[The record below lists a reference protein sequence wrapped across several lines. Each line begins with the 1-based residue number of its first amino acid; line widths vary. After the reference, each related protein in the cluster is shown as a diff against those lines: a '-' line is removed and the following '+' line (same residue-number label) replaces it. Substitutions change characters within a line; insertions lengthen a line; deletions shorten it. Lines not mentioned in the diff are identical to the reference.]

1 MIQSA
6 EEFIALRDSR
16 IKDEYDRAA
25 TDEASVSVWRDVI
38 VRFPDYR
45 KWVAHNKTVPV
56 EILAELCQFEAEVR
70 RFVAVKR
77 KLSRELFE
85 LLAKDPDP
93 VVRQGVASN
102 KKAPI
107 SIIIGLMQDEDESVV
122 SVARYNFENR

>member
-1 MIQSA
+1 MIQCA

>member
-93 VVRQGVASN
+93 VVRQGIASN

-107 SIIIGLMQDEDESVV
+107 SIISGLMQDEDESVS

>member
-6 EEFIALRDSR
+6 EEFVALRDSC

-25 TDEASVSVWRDVI
+25 TDEAPVSVWKDVI

-107 SIIIGLMQDEDESVV
+107 SVISSLMQDEDRSVS

>member
-6 EEFIALRDSR
+6 EEFISLRDSR

-25 TDEASVSVWRDVI
+25 NDEASVSVWMDVI

-45 KWVAHNKTVPV
+45 AWVAHNKTVPV

-70 RFVAVKR
+70 RSVAVKR
-77 KLSRELFE
+77 KLSKELFE
-85 LLAKDPDP
+85 LLAKDVDS
-93 VVRQGVASN
+93 VVRQGIASN

-107 SIIIGLMQDEDESVV
+107 SIINCLMQDEDESVS
-122 SVARYNFENR
+122 SVARYNVEN

>member
-16 IKDEYDRAA
+16 IKGEYDRAA

>member
-38 VRFPDYR
+38 VRFPGYR

-93 VVRQGVASN
+93 VVRQGIASN

-107 SIIIGLMQDEDESVV
+107 SIISDLMQDEDEAVS